1 MRPLACA
8 PLSRQVLLAV
18 FFLDKHASP
27 SGIASLALCIG
38 ASTQYAQAPM
48 RDGKSSLRITADPEE
63 GQGEAK
69 NPLLGAKTAT
79 TGRSRSRENTAE
91 KS

>member
-1 MRPLACA
+1 
-8 PLSRQVLLAV
+8 VLLAV

-27 SGIASLALCIG
+27 PGIASLALCIG

-48 RDGKSSLRITADPEE
+48 RGGKSALRTATDPEW
-63 GQGEAK
+63 GQAEAK
-69 NPLLGAKTAT
+69 APLLGAKTAT

-91 KS
+91 ES